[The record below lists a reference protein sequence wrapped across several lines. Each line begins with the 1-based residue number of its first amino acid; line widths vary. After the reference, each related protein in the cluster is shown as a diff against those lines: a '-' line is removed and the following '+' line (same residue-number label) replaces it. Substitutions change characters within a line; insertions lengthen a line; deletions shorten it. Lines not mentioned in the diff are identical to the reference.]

1 MSLGYERGVDT
12 VTEPTR
18 PAPIRRRPRPRVHR
32 PNEDRVVMIDIDGV
46 LADLSAHAGVLADED
61 IDPAQRWR
69 EFFAHVPDAAVL
81 AGGHDL
87 AWAVHGLGYTIVYS
101 TTRPAY
107 ALAAT
112 RQWLPDQDFPEGRA
126 VLGRPASELLPPH
139 TAGLANQTR
148 SRQGSDQPAPGMAA
162 RLRRRRP
169 GRCSTPDR

>member
-1 MSLGYERGVDT
+1 
-12 VTEPTR
+12 
-18 PAPIRRRPRPRVHR
+18 
-32 PNEDRVVMIDIDGV
+32 MIDIDGV

-107 ALAAT
+107 ALPAT
-112 RQWLPDQDFPEGRA
+112 RAWLTDQDFPKGRA
-126 VLGRPASELLPPH
+126 VLGRPASEYSHH
-139 TAGLANQTR
+139 TRQAWQIKLGHARAVINRHPAWLRGFVDDDPDAVRRLTGSGVRAHDAGALTQLGIASLR
-148 SRQGSDQPAPGMAA
+148 D
-162 RLRRRRP
+162 RLDN
-169 GRCSTPDR
+169 S